1 MEVIYHA
8 EGRATPYGGSY
19 RYEYTL
25 RDHLGNSRVNFADL
39 DGDNEVDETEILQQN
54 HYYPFGMNIE
64 NPAWSGTNG
73 YQYNGKELNTDFGLD
88 WNDYGA
94 RWYDAG
100 LGRWTTVDPLA
111 DEYASISPYAY
122 VANMPTRAIDP
133 DGRRIFF
140 VGGANNDQEGWNYI
154 NRWGAAF
161 GRSGIQ
167 GFTRINASR
176 GKAADVAFTG
186 RYRNS
191 GHEVY
196 STGRVNPNTVVAG
209 LSPSTEF
216 ATRPVQNEVVDDAVG
231 QVQANLAA
239 NPLADGEQLN
249 LGGYSYGSVL
259 QAQTALK
266 LANDGTF
273 VDNLILIG
281 SPVSSDSDLY
291 KQLSENENIGNIIR
305 VDIEGDLLSD
315 PQGIMDYIRG
325 GVQNVGDGGPHFDLA
340 RPGTD
345 KAIQVVTDWLKKQG
359 VE

>member
-1 MEVIYHA
+1 M
-8 EGRATPYGGSY
+8 
-19 RYEYTL
+19 
-25 RDHLGNSRVNFADL
+25 
-39 DGDNEVDETEILQQN
+39 
-54 HYYPFGMNIE
+54 
-64 NPAWSGTNG
+64 
-73 YQYNGKELNTDFGLD
+73 
-88 WNDYGA
+88 
-94 RWYDAG
+94 
-100 LGRWTTVDPLA
+100 
-111 DEYASISPYAY
+111 
-122 VANMPTRAIDP
+122 
-133 DGRRIFF
+133 
-140 VGGANNDQEGWNYI
+140 
-154 NRWGAAF
+154 
-161 GRSGIQ
+161 
-167 GFTRINASR
+167 
-176 GKAADVAFTG
+176 
-186 RYRNS
+186 
-191 GHEVY
+191 
-196 STGRVNPNTVVAG
+196 VAG